1 MNDGELEQIN
11 KEEYLDSDL
20 IRLGGWLND
29 NQDKFTE
36 EQKEKLRDIG
46 YVLKEEK
53 EDKFEIYYQY
63 LIKLKEQ
70 GEDTN
75 LVVSDKIKINE
86 DSSITIIKK
95 KSKVDKGKLEIINKE
110 EYNDNKL
117 INLGA
122 YLYRNQDKFTE
133 GQKEKL
139 RDIGYVLKEDAKK
152 NFDVSDKIFE
162 ADSHMSK
169 VVSNIQSKK
178 ENNDGRKLH

>member
-1 MNDGELEQIN
+1 MIG
-11 KEEYLDSDL
+11 K
-20 IRLGGWLND
+20 WLYK

-36 EQKEKLRDIG
+36 EQKQKLRDIG
-46 YVLKEEK
+46 YVLKGE

-63 LIKLKEQ
+63 LVKLKEQ

-133 GQKEKL
+133 GQKQKL